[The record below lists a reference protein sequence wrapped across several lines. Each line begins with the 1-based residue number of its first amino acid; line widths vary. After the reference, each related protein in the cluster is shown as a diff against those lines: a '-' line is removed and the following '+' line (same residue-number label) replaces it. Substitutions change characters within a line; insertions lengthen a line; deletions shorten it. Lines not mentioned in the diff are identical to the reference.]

1 MYNSDKLKTTMNS
14 LKQSQDS
21 QRELSSAV
29 SSLQALQKNVSLSA
43 GKTYSSCLTRNLATN
58 FQNLFWNYWVSLTGR
73 ERIFI

>member
-1 MYNSDKLKTTMNS
+1 MYNSDNLKATMDS

-29 SSLQALQKNVSLSA
+29 SSLQTLQKNVSLSA

-58 FQNLFWNYWVSLTGR
+58 F
-73 ERIFI
+73 